1 MGCASSKL
9 DNLPAVALCR
19 DRCKFLDQAL
29 IFTHSLVDSHSAYA
43 DSLNK
48 TASALRR
55 LFDQDGEIGGGDLK
69 CPPPPPA
76 APTMERSDSDSDADS
91 DSDSDSTEEEED
103 GCFNQEKP
111 QSPPVGSFLFS
122 NYDYARGQP
131 PPPPPTGSSWDFF
144 NFFETYE
151 RYEQPIFNW
160 DREGAD
166 QKLQTTRVVVK
177 KKKKPAVVVDSK
189 KNDEAEKSNKPEKKI
204 DDPKMGMLDL
214 MREIKGSFEKASE
227 SSNSIS
233 KLLSYGQRMSFCKDS
248 RTGSRGL
255 LSILKKLCVW
265 EQKLYLEVKAEERL
279 RMILEKKCRQLK
291 NLVEKKADTRKIDP
305 LRNSIRNLSIKLKIS
320 IQVVDR
326 ISITISKL
334 RDEEFLAEMNE
345 LIHGLQSMW
354 KVMSESHKQQIQSLT
369 DPKPF
374 ESILNGALDDA
385 HLEAAMDLK
394 LELENWR
401 SNFIDLIATQKDCI
415 KALNGWLLRCLLY
428 EPEPEETPNGGCPPP
443 FSPARIGAPP
453 VFVIGHLWSDTT
465 ERFSDKDVSEAIQGL
480 VSKLDQALEQQSWD
494 LQRLALANKDLEKKI
509 KVKKTTA
516 TNQGFEEKT
525 MAVAAGTVHKVGKF
539 SGSEIQL
546 GLRQIFVGLTGFCG
560 DAITVYEE
568 LCCSAIAGENQEHS
582 QSQPG
587 PP

>member
-9 DNLPAVALCR
+9 DNLPAVVLCR

-29 IFTHSLVDSHSAYA
+29 VFTHSLIDSHSAYA

-48 TASALRR
+48 VASALRR
-55 LFDQDGEIGGGDLK
+55 LFDQDGESCGGGGGDLK
-69 CPPPPPA
+69 CPPPPSA
-76 APTMERSDSDSDADS
+76 ATSSERSDSDSDS
-91 DSDSDSTEEEED
+91 DSDSELDDEED
-103 GCFNQEKP
+103 GCFTQEKP
-111 QSPPVGSFLFS
+111 RSPQIGNLMFS
-122 NYDYARGQP
+122 NYDSARGQP

-151 RYEQPIFNW
+151 RYEQPNFNW
-160 DREGAD
+160 DPD
-166 QKLQTTRVVVK
+166 QKPGTTRVVTNK
-177 KKKKPAVVVDSK
+177 KKKQKKPPVV
-189 KNDEAEKSNKPEKKI
+189 APPEKLNQPEKKI
-204 DDPKMGMLDL
+204 DESKMGVVDL
-214 MREIKGSFEKASE
+214 MTEIKGSFEKASE

-248 RTGSRGL
+248 RTSSRGL
-255 LSILKKLCVW
+255 LSTLKKLCVW
-265 EQKLYLEVKAEERL
+265 EQKLYLEVKALERL

-291 NLVEKKADTRKIDP
+291 NLVEKNADGRKIDSV
-305 LRNSIRNLSIKLKIS
+305 RSSIRNLSIKLNVS

-345 LIHGLQSMW
+345 LTHGLQSMW
-354 KVMSESHKQQIQSLT
+354 KAMSEAHKQQTQALT
-369 DPKPF
+369 DAKPF
-374 ESILNGALDDA
+374 ESVLNGALDDA

-401 SNFIDLIATQKDCI
+401 SNFVNLIATQKDCI
-415 KALNGWLLRCLLY
+415 KALNGWLLRCLLH

-453 VFVIGHLWSDTT
+453 VFVIAYLWSDTADK
-465 ERFSDKDVSEAIQGL
+465 FSDKDVSEAIQGV
-480 VSKLDQALEQQSWD
+480 VSKLDEALEQQSWD
-494 LQRLALANKDLEKKI
+494 LQRLALGNRDLEKKI
-509 KVKKTTA
+509 KAKKMNQEIEEKTTA
-516 TNQGFEEKT
+516 
-525 MAVAAGTVHKVGKF
+525 AVAAGTVHKVGKF
-539 SGSEIQL
+539 NGCEIQQ
-546 GLRQIFVGLTGFCG
+546 GVRQVFVGLTRFCG
-560 DAITVYEE
+560 DSITAYEE
-568 LCCSAIAGENQEHS
+568 LCSSAIA